1 MGIHSIHSIPTRS
14 LVPKNQ
20 SQMNPIF
27 IKSKLKLNLT
37 SKDIDKKRRK
47 REKKLKKL
55 VKQKTFEKQQFESQT
70 VIPTKRR
77 FEKQSVNIIKTST
90 ASYKPQLTRN
100 QLNKIQVLQAREVH
114 DLTRAGELSYKEK
127 QMRFNKYCQEVTETN
142 EMPCLVMTKIK

>member
-1 MGIHSIHSIPTRS
+1 MGIHSIHSIPTRR
-14 LVPKNQ
+14 LVPKN
-20 SQMNPIF
+20 QMNPIF

-55 VKQKTFEKQQFESQT
+55 VKQ
-70 VIPTKRR
+70 RR
-77 FEKQSVNIIKTST
+77 FEKQSVNIIKTSS
-90 ASYKPQLTRN
+90 ASYKPQLSRN

-142 EMPCLVMTKIK
+142 EMQCLVMTKIK